1 MRNTAPRLRFFL
13 GQSAEPDGA
22 AGKKEHTMVRFEYTV
37 TDENGIHARPAG
49 MLVNCAKG
57 YRSQVRI
64 RFGEK
69 EADAKRILSVMSLG
83 ARKDGVLAFEVC
95 GEDEEAA
102 AEGILGFCRAH
113 L

>member
-1 MRNTAPRLRFFL
+1 
-13 GQSAEPDGA
+13 
-22 AGKKEHTMVRFEYTV
+22 MVRFEYTV
-37 TDENGIHARPAG
+37 TDANGIHARPAG
-49 MLVNCAKG
+49 MLVNCAKS
-57 YRSQVRI
+57 YRSQVKI

-83 ARKDGVLAFEVC
+83 ARKNGVLSFEVS

-102 AEGILGFCRAH
+102 AEGIHEFCRAH